1 MYFVD
6 FYNNLRPTN
15 YGLQFQFFLKENAN
29 TFFNISNF
37 LARFIRISDNITVK
51 MSNHNFDFM
60 MEKNRI

>member
-15 YGLQFQFFLKENAN
+15 YGLQFKFFYKNMQIL
-29 TFFNISNF
+29 FFNISKI
-37 LARFIRISDNITVK
+37 LARFIQISDNITVK

-60 MEKNRI
+60 MGKNQI